1 MSLVSIGIPTYNRP
15 ELLKRAVKSAV
26 DQDYGSV
33 EVLVSDNASPDPKV
47 RCFLAEIEDQY
58 PMVRTFYQEKNLGP
72 VNNFLFLLRKAKG
85 EYFMWLADDDELTD
99 NYVSSLERVLREN
112 PDAVTAMGHWLRIQ
126 QDGSQVEMEMDR
138 SIFSDKQAWLRLVKY
153 CWKSKDA
160 FYYGLHRTDALRK
173 ATFSRFWWPNREVV
187 INRAYM
193 YLVDLVA
200 QGRILLTPDESARW
214 INHNYS
220 DKLYHREL
228 GGGIGVLAFAVRRL
242 NIYVCYFAKALK
254 WGHISAAAALVLVGP
269 VAWARDVRKPF
280 AALIAAIPRKV
291 FSYGSN

>member
-15 ELLKRAVKSAV
+15 ELLKRAVMSAV
-26 DQDYGSV
+26 EQDYESV
-33 EVLVSDNASPDPKV
+33 EVLISDNASPDPKV
-47 RCFLAEIEDQY
+47 KSFLDDLEDQY
-58 PMVRTFYQEKNLGP
+58 SNVRTFYQEKNLGP
-72 VNNFLFLLRKAKG
+72 VDNFLFLLKKAKG
-85 EYFMWLADDDELTD
+85 EYFMWLADDDELTE

-112 PDAVTAMGHWLRIQ
+112 ADAVTAMGYWLRIQ
-126 QDGSQVEMEMDR
+126 PDGSQVEMEMDR
-138 SIFSDKQAWLRLVKY
+138 SIFPDTHAWLRLVKY

-160 FYYGLHRTDALRK
+160 FYYGLHRTEALRK
-173 ATFSRFWWPNREVV
+173 ATFNRFWWPNRDVV
-187 INRAYM
+187 VNRAYM

-220 DKLYHREL
+220 EKLYHREL

-242 NIYVCYFAKALK
+242 NIYVCYFLKALK
-254 WGHISAAAALVLVGP
+254 WGHLIAAAALVLVAP

-280 AALIAAIPRKV
+280 AALIAAISRKV